1 MLKVTLTSVIGKKYL
16 LTGTQQ
22 SSPVVCPEEA
32 LVGLVAE
39 ESRTDVAVP
48 GAPGVVAGQARYGA
62 IQTELPFMLNA
73 DTGEKMEALYREFR
87 QGWSRSK
94 PCVMQVEADR
104 AGGPYFLNLV
114 LDRHLGGVP
123 VDMSRRTSTVVTVPV
138 FNPVG
143 MFRSALKTG
152 TRSVTVTNLGDV
164 PIYPKIRNLGAGGP
178 VTTPSGARFT
188 LPKSTTAT
196 VFDTDPRRLRLPG
209 AFPESV
215 PPGKSGTWVLPTGAS
230 LEWTQ
235 LVVDPWA

>member
-1 MLKVTLTSVIGKKYL
+1 MLKVTLTSAIGKKYL

-32 LVGLVAE
+32 LVVLVAE

-48 GAPGVVAGQARYGA
+48 GAFGVLAGQARYGA
-62 IQTELPFMLNA
+62 IQAELPFMLNA
-73 DTGEKMEALYREFR
+73 DTGEKMETLYREFR

-104 AGGPYFLNLV
+104 PGGPYFLDLV

-138 FNPVG
+138 FNAEG

-152 TRSVTVTNLGDV
+152 TKTVTVTNSGDV

-188 LPKSTTAT
+188 LPKATTAT

>member
-1 MLKVTLTSVIGKKYL
+1 MLKVTLTSAIGKKYL
-16 LTGTQQ
+16 LTGTRQ

-32 LVGLVAE
+32 LVGLVADE
-39 ESRTDVAVP
+39 DRTDVAVP
-48 GAPGVVAGQARYGA
+48 GNAGVIPGMRRYGA
-62 IQTELPFMLNA
+62 IQTDLPFMLNA
-73 DTGEKMEALYREFR
+73 DTGEEMEALYREFR

-104 AGGPYFLNLV
+104 PGGPYFLDLV

-123 VDMSRRTSTVVTVPV
+123 VDMSRRTSAVVTVPV
-138 FNPVG
+138 FNAGG

-152 TRSVTVTNLGDV
+152 TGRVTVTNSGDV
-164 PIYPKIRNLGAGGP
+164 PVYPKIRNLGAGG
-178 VTTPSGARFT
+178 VITTPSGARFT

-196 VFDTDPRRLRLPG
+196 VVDTDPRRLRLPG

-215 PPGKSGTWVLPTGAS
+215 PPGKSGTWVLPAGAS
-230 LEWTQ
+230 LEWTL